1 MKNIDQLKVHKNKD
15 KNLLSWVLFS
25 FQSANKPAPHNVFL
39 GCLWCDITDL
49 LVKSGLLAPSD
60 FFLKTKARQILR
72 SEVVQVWKNWTRR
85 AWLVKWN
92 FDQANMTWHILQ
104 KWQYYQTQ
112 SGLKLVS
119 EFFFLETELVAS
131 TRVLYKGCVA
141 PSSGVKWNG
150 REVDVSVL

>member
-1 MKNIDQLKVHKNKD
+1 MKNIDQLLSWVLL
-15 KNLLSWVLFS
+15 LLSWVLFS

-39 GCLWCDITDL
+39 GCLWCDLTDL

-60 FFLKTKARQILR
+60 FFFEDQGQTNTPKRGSSSLKELDAASVTSEMEFRPGKHDLTHSSKMAILP
-72 SEVVQVWKNWTRR
+72 KLTR
-85 AWLVKWN
+85 
-92 FDQANMTWHILQ
+92 
-104 KWQYYQTQ
+104 

-119 EFFFLETELVAS
+119 EFFFVETELVAS